1 MKIRKMFVAF
11 SVSLLISGNV
21 WAASS
26 FSTLYTFGD
35 SLSDVGDSDSAVM
48 SLYKL
53 LGNNCDPLHQCG
65 IFGPYSH
72 GRLSDGP
79 VASEQLA
86 ATLFPGGVNP
96 MNFRS
101 YAVAGANTGDSNS
114 GFNLGGIIN
123 LPGMKQEVDNY
134 LSDSKG
140 TADPN
145 ALYFLWGGANDYFTG
160 DPAAAAAHNLAG
172 YVSTLASAGA
182 KHFLVPN
189 LPDLSLTPDQLH
201 KPEAQAFS
209 LAFNSAL
216 ATELGNLHLPGA
228 GIASFDV
235 YSFFNGVV
243 QDPAKFGFT
252 NVDSPCVSPGDIS
265 SCGNPEGHV
274 FWDNIHPTSRADGFI
289 AGAFASAVP
298 EPETVS
304 MFIAGLIVLV
314 FAGGAG
320 RRARPGYD
328 APRYARTSGYLPRDA
343 SHGPL
348 WS

>member
-1 MKIRKMFVAF
+1 MKARNTFVAF
-11 SVSLLISGNV
+11 TALLFMSGSV

-65 IFGPYSH
+65 LLGPYSH

-86 ATLFPGGVNP
+86 AALFPGGVNP
-96 MNFRS
+96 TNFRS

-114 GFNLGGIIN
+114 GFGGNLLN

-145 ALYFLWGGANDYFTG
+145 ALYFLWGGANDYFSG
-160 DPAAAAAHNLAG
+160 DPAAAAAQNLAG
-172 YVSTLASAGA
+172 YVSTLANAGA

-209 LAFNSAL
+209 LAFNSDL
-216 ATELGNLHLPGA
+216 AVQLGNLHLPGA
-228 GIASFDV
+228 TIASFDV

-252 NVDSPCVSPGDIS
+252 NVDSPCVSLGDIS
-265 SCGNPEGHV
+265 ACGNPEGHV

-289 AGAFASAVP
+289 AAAFASAVP

-320 RRARPGYD
+320 RRARSG
-328 APRYARTSGYLPRDA
+328 YARVSDDLPRNA
-343 SHGPL
+343 SHGTL